1 MSYIQF
7 ESGREKD
14 KARQELREARAEM
27 LQQAKERAE
36 LRDQRERQK
45 ELRGEADWMLPAV
58 AKKLEKSSSAVP
70 KKSKKKRDKHK
81 SKSKSSKVKK
91 SSKKSKKR
99 HKKSSS
105 SSSESSDSESSDSS
119 TCSSSSASSEDE
131 KEHRRRK
138 KKKKSKSKRS
148 HKDKSSDEEWVERSA
163 PVAEKAPEQST
174 SLQRDSWMTSEALV
188 LRTFSKER
196 KEPAKPNE
204 KLQQIDAYDPA
215 KSGRELNPYWKSN
228 GTGLPSFQKPQAD
241 DDDGPVKHQLHPPAQ
256 SSASR
261 GWRKATAKAPSPE
274 SRRRSRSPSKSASSE
289 EEEEQ
294 DEPEEKATLG
304 CLTDEQINEL
314 AGKAIK
320 AELKGK
326 TELAAEL
333 NQQLEAARKAR
344 ADFIATGKSV
354 ASASRKPTKA
364 KSSAQEHVLLTKTD
378 QSGNVRPLVQAKSS
392 TSDPRELY
400 GGRRGQKR
408 GSSGK
413 KVDTH
418 VDGQRVRYFADDDRY
433 DIKQMFERE
442 KHATAAE
449 SNLQYADI
457 LSKHKNPNDDLEDIF
472 ADRVRKNISA
482 ADAEQ
487 RELQNAIREHEKLAA
502 SLENCER
509 CFDSAKLDK
518 QLLVSM
524 GEKIYLSLPW
534 YVGLQGGHC
543 ILTTLQHVSCCT
555 QLDEDAWEEL
565 SSFRKALTRMFAA
578 RNQDVVFYEIANKL
592 HRRPHVSV
600 HCIPIPSSKGE
611 MAPFYFKKAI
621 EESEQEWCIN
631 KQLVSLRHKSLRAA
645 IPKGLPYVW
654 VHFGMDSGFAH
665 VIEDQD
671 RFPANFAQEIIG
683 GMLELNPNTWRKPR
697 KEQNPI
703 GKVKSFAENWKKFD
717 CTEH

>member
-14 KARQELREARAEM
+14 KARQELRNARAEM

-36 LRDQRERQK
+36 LREQRERQK

-58 AKKLEKSSSAVP
+58 AKKLEKSAAP

-81 SKSKSSKVKK
+81 SKSKSSKVRK

-105 SSSESSDSESSDSS
+105 SESSDSEASDSS
-119 TCSSSSASSEDE
+119 TSSSSSASSEE
-131 KEHRRRK
+131 QRRR
-138 KKKKSKSKRS
+138 KKKKSKSKRNR
-148 HKDKSSDEEWVERSA
+148 KDESSEEEWVERSA
-163 PVAEKAPEQST
+163 PVAERPPEESK

-188 LRTFSKER
+188 LKTFSKER

-228 GTGLPSFQKPQAD
+228 GTGLPGFQRPQAD
-241 DDDGPVKHQLHPPAQ
+241 DDDDRPTRKHLLPPAQ
-256 SSASR
+256 STASR
-261 GWRKATAKAPSPE
+261 GWRKATAKVPSPE
-274 SRRRSRSPSKSASSE
+274 SRRRSRSPSKSASSAE
-289 EEEEQ
+289 EEAV
-294 DEPEEKATLG
+294 EPEEKASPG

-344 ADFIATGKSV
+344 VEFIASGKSITN
-354 ASASRKPTKA
+354 RKPSKA
-364 KSSAQEHVLLTKTD
+364 KSSAPEHVLLTKTD
-378 QSGNVRPLVQAKSS
+378 QSGNVRPLVQAKA
-392 TSDPRELY
+392 TTAAPSDPRDLY

-408 GSSGK
+408 SSSK

-482 ADAEQ
+482 GDAEQ
-487 RELQNAIREHEKLAA
+487 RELQSAIREHEKLAA

-600 HCIPIPSSKGE
+600 HCIPIPASKGE

-631 KQLVSLRHKSLRAA
+631 KQLVSLRQKSLRAA

-683 GMLELNPNTWRKPR
+683 GMLELNPNAWRKPR

-717 CTEH
+717 CTEQ